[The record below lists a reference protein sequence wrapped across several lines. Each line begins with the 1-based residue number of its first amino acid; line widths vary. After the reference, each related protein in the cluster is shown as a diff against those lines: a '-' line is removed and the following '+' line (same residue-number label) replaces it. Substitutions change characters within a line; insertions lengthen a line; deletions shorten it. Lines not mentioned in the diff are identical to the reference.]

1 MSPSRRHILRLGFA
15 AGLAWPGA
23 RFARAAPVGRAAPR
37 LPLPPTPPTLGYP
50 LPPVPPINAWLT
62 DRAPPFVM
70 IDPGHGGSDP
80 GTIGKG
86 GVMEKTISL
95 AAGFALRRALTETG
109 RYRCGMTRTSD
120 VFVTLSERVA
130 LAMHANADLFISLHC
145 NHLADPRLYGAMV
158 FTLSR
163 TASDR
168 MAGEIADTENS
179 FDRGPVDPALRGLS
193 RDVAAI
199 LGGLEMHATDL
210 GSKRIAAGIVAA
222 FRGAVALLPDPGR
235 SANFAVLRDP
245 TVPSTLIE
253 MGCLSNR
260 KEERLLAT
268 AAHRAL
274 IAARITDAADRYF
287 QIAHPTRV
295 AG

>member
-1 MSPSRRHILRLGFA
+1 M
-15 AGLAWPGA
+15 
-23 RFARAAPVGRAAPR
+23 RAASAGRTAPR

-50 LPPVPPINAWLT
+50 LPPTPPADAWLT

-70 IDPGHGGSDP
+70 IDPGHGGNDP
-80 GTIGKG
+80 GTIGQG

-95 AAGFALRRALTETG
+95 AAGFALHQALIDTG
-109 RYRCGMTRTSD
+109 RYRCGMTRRSD

-130 LAMHANADLFISLHC
+130 LAMHAEADLFISLHC
-145 NHLADPRLYGAMV
+145 NHLADSRLRGAMI

-179 FDRGPVDPALRGLS
+179 FDHGPVDPALSGLS

-210 GSKRIAAGIVAA
+210 GSKRVAAEIMTA
-222 FRGAVALLPDPGR
+222 FRGAIALLPDPGR

-253 MGCLSNR
+253 MGCLSNP
-260 KEERLLAT
+260 EDERLLAT
-268 AAHRAL
+268 PAFRAL
-274 IAARITDAADRYF
+274 IAARITEAVDRYF
-287 QIAHPTRV
+287 RSAHPTRV

>member
-1 MSPSRRHILRLGFA
+1 MP
-15 AGLAWPGA
+15 PG
-23 RFARAAPVGRAAPR
+23 G
-37 LPLPPTPPTLGYP
+37 
-50 LPPVPPINAWLT
+50 PVPMRET
-62 DRAPPFVM
+62 PPFVM

-80 GTIGKG
+80 GTIGRG

-95 AAGFALRRALTETG
+95 AAGFALRAALLRDG
-109 RYRCGMTRTSD
+109 QYRVGMTRTRD

-130 LAMHANADLFISLHC
+130 LAMHAQADLFISLHC
-145 NHLADPRLYGAMV
+145 NHLADTRLRGAMV

-199 LGGLEMHATDL
+199 LGGLEMHATEL
-210 GSKRIAAGIVAA
+210 ASKRVATGITAW
-222 FRGAVALLPDPGR
+222 FRGAIALLPDPER

-253 MGCLSNR
+253 MGCLSNP
-260 KEERLLAT
+260 EDERLLAS

-274 IAARITDAADRYF
+274 IAARVTAAVSQYF
-287 QIAHPTRV
+287 RNQHATRV

>member
-1 MSPSRRHILRLGFA
+1 M
-15 AGLAWPGA
+15 
-23 RFARAAPVGRAAPR
+23 RAASANRAVPR

-50 LPPVPPINAWLT
+50 LPPLPPANAWAT

-95 AAGFALRRALTETG
+95 AAGFALHRALTGTG

-145 NHLADPRLYGAMV
+145 NHLGDPRFRGAMV

-179 FDRGPVDPALRGLS
+179 YDRGPVDPALRGLS

-210 GSKRIAAGIVAA
+210 GSKRIAAEIVVA

-253 MGCLSNR
+253 MGCLSNP
-260 KEERLLAT
+260 EDERLLAT
-268 AAHRAL
+268 SAHRAL
-274 IAARITDAADRYF
+274 IAARVTDAADRYF
-287 QIAHPTRV
+287 QSAHPTRV

>member
-1 MSPSRRHILRLGFA
+1 MLRLGFA
-15 AGLAWPGA
+15 AGLAGPGV
-23 RFARAAPVGRAAPR
+23 RFVRTAPP
-37 LPLPPTPPTLGYP
+37 LPLPPIPSHGPAP
-50 LPPVPPINAWLT
+50 T

-80 GTIGKG
+80 GTIGRG

-95 AAGFALRRALTETG
+95 ATGFALCSALLAGG
-109 RYRCGMTRTSD
+109 RYRVGMTRTSD

-130 LAMHANADLFISLHC
+130 LAMRAKADLFISLHC
-145 NHLADPRLYGAMV
+145 NHLADTRLRGAMI

-163 TASDR
+163 TASD
-168 MAGEIADTENS
+168 ALAAEIANTENS
-179 FDRGPVDPALRGLS
+179 FDSGPVDPALHGLS

-199 LGGLEMHATDL
+199 LGGLEMQATEL
-210 GSKRIAAGIVAA
+210 TSKRVAA
-222 FRGAVALLPDPGR
+222 DITASFRGAVALLPDPER

-253 MGCLSNR
+253 MGCLSNPE
-260 KEERLLAT
+260 EERLLAT
-268 AAHRAL
+268 PAHRAL
-274 IAARITDAADRYF
+274 IAERITSAFGDYF
-287 QIAHPTRV
+287 HREQPTRV

>member
-1 MSPSRRHILRLGFA
+1 M
-15 AGLAWPGA
+15 
-23 RFARAAPVGRAAPR
+23 
-37 LPLPPTPPTLGYP
+37 PPTPPTLGYP
-50 LPPVPPINAWLT
+50 LPPTPPAGAWLA

-95 AAGFALRRALTETG
+95 ATGFALRRMLTGTG

-130 LAMHANADLFISLHC
+130 LAMHAAADLFISLHC
-145 NHLADPRLYGAMV
+145 NHLADSRLRGAMI

-179 FDRGPVDPALRGLS
+179 FDRGPVDPALSGLS

-210 GSKRIAAGIVAA
+210 GSKQIAADIMAA
-222 FRGAVALLPDPGR
+222 FQGA
-235 SANFAVLRDP
+235 
-245 TVPSTLIE
+245 I
-253 MGCLSNR
+253 
-260 KEERLLAT
+260 
-268 AAHRAL
+268 
-274 IAARITDAADRYF
+274 
-287 QIAHPTRV
+287 
-295 AG
+295 